1 MALSPVEYARYDAI
15 GLADLVARKEVAP
28 AELLEC
34 ALDAAKALNPEL
46 NALAEIYDDRRDFQG
61 STGRLAGVPTLLKDI
76 GHIEP
81 GRLIEYGSRL
91 ARGNRAETSTR
102 FLESILASGML
113 PIGRTTCSELAIA
126 GITETAAFGAT
137 RSPWDRARSS
147 GGSSGGAGSAVG
159 AGIVPIAQGSDG
171 GGSIRIPASC
181 CGVVGLKP
189 TRGRISPAPYGHALA
204 GFAASF
210 VLTRTVRDTAL
221 ALDLYAGSVPGDPT
235 PLSHSGPGFFDQL
248 EDAPRGLRI
257 AVALE
262 SFSGHGLDPQ
272 VVGAAQQTADLLAEM
287 GNEVEIRQPRIPW
300 EPFLSAMSLMWA
312 ADAGRF
318 ANLLSR
324 RTGRPVDVTTLEPQ
338 TLAICREGQA
348 LSADDLL
355 QADETFN
362 EVNRGMAAFFGGCD
376 VLVTPTLGQLPPPVG
391 RYKPEEELD
400 AVSFF
405 DSWADVESFLPLFNC
420 TGQPAISLPLATT
433 ADGKLPIGIQLVG
446 SYGDEALVLRL
457 ARALEV
463 AAPWSG
469 RIPPIHVSERMGGNG
484 S

>member
-28 AELLEC
+28 AELLAC
-34 ALDAAKALNPEL
+34 ALDAAEALNPEL
-46 NALAEIYDDRRDFQG
+46 NALAEVYDDRRGFESAG
-61 STGRLAGVPTLLKDI
+61 GRLSGVPTLLKDI

-81 GRLIEYGSRL
+81 GRVIEFGSRL
-91 ARGNRAETSTR
+91 ARGNRAETATR
-102 FLESILASGML
+102 FLGSILSSGMV
-113 PIGRTTCSELAIA
+113 PIGRTTSSELAIA
-126 GITETAAFGAT
+126 GITETAAFGPT
-137 RSPWDRARSS
+137 CSPWDKTRSS

-221 ALDLYAGSVPGDPT
+221 ALDLFSGSAPGDPT
-235 PLSHSGPGFFDQL
+235 PLARPGSGFLDQL
-248 EDAPRGLRI
+248 EDAPEGLRI
-257 AVALE
+257 AIAMD
-262 SFSGHGLDPQ
+262 SFSGHHLDPQ
-272 VVGAAQQTADLLAEM
+272 VVRAARQTAELLMEM
-287 GNEVEIRQPRIPW
+287 GHKVEIRQPRLPW
-300 EPFLSAMSLMWA
+300 EPFLRAMSLMWA
-312 ADAGRF
+312 ADAGRL
-318 ANLLSR
+318 ANLLGE
-324 RTGRPVDVTTLEPQ
+324 RTGRPVDETTLERQ
-338 TLAICREGQA
+338 TLAICREGMA

-362 EVNRGMAAFFGGCD
+362 AVNRGMADFFDDCD
-376 VLVTPTLGQLPPPVG
+376 ILVTPTLGQLPPPIG
-391 RYKPEEELD
+391 RYNPDEELD
-400 AVSFF
+400 SVSFF
-405 DSWADVESFLPLFNC
+405 GSWADVESFLPLFNC

-433 ADGKLPIGIQLVG
+433 QDGKLPIGIQLVG

-469 RIPPIHVSERMGGNG
+469 RTPPIHVSERMG
-484 S
+484 

>member
-28 AELLEC
+28 AELLAC
-34 ALDAAKALNPEL
+34 ALDAAEALNPEL
-46 NALAEIYDDRRDFQG
+46 NALAEIYGDRRDFKG
-61 STGRLAGVPTLLKDI
+61 GDGRLAGIPTLLKDI

-81 GRLIEYGSRL
+81 GRVIEYGSRL
-91 ARGNRAETSTR
+91 ARGNRAETATR
-102 FLESILASGML
+102 FLESILGSGMV
-113 PIGRTTCSELAIA
+113 PVGRTTSSELAIA
-126 GITETAAFGAT
+126 GITETAAFGPT
-137 RSPWDRARSS
+137 CSPWDKARSS

-221 ALDLYAGSVPGDPT
+221 ALDLLAGSVPGDPT
-235 PLSHSGPGFFDQL
+235 PLANSSPGFLDQL
-248 EDAPRGLRI
+248 DDTPKGLRI
-257 AVALE
+257 AVALD
-262 SFSGHGLDPQ
+262 SFSGHHLDPQ
-272 VVGAAQQTADLLAEM
+272 VVRAARQTAELLVEM
-287 GNEVEIRQPRIPW
+287 GHEVEIRQPRLPW
-300 EPFLSAMSLMWA
+300 EPFLKAMSLMWA
-312 ADAGRF
+312 ADAGRL
-318 ANLLSR
+318 ANLLSA
-324 RTGRPVDVTTLEPQ
+324 RTGRPVDESTLERQ
-338 TLAICREGQA
+338 TLAICREGMA

-355 QADETFN
+355 EADETFN
-362 EVNRGMAAFFGGCD
+362 AVNRGMAAFFEECD
-376 VLVTPTLGQLPPPVG
+376 ILVTPTLGQLPPPIG
-391 RYKPEEELD
+391 RYNPDEDLD

-405 DSWADVESFLPLFNC
+405 GSWADVESFLPLFNC
-420 TGQPAISLPLATT
+420 TGQPAISIPLATT
-433 ADGKLPIGIQLVG
+433 QDGKLPIGMQLVG
-446 SYGDEALVLRL
+446 AYGGEALVLRL

-469 RIPPIHVSERMGGNG
+469 RTPPIHVSERMG
-484 S
+484 

>member
-28 AELLEC
+28 DELLEC
-34 ALDAAKALNPEL
+34 AIGAAEDLNPEL
-46 NALAEIYDDRRDFQG
+46 NALAEIYGDRRDFQA
-61 STGRLAGVPTLLKDI
+61 SAGRLAGVPTLLKDI

-81 GRLIEYGSRL
+81 GRQIEYGSRL
-91 ARGNRAETSTR
+91 ARGNRAVLSTR
-102 FLESILASGML
+102 FLESILSSGMV
-113 PIGRTTCSELAIA
+113 PVGRTTSSELAIA
-126 GITETAAFGAT
+126 GVTETAAFGPT
-137 RSPWDRARSS
+137 CSPWDSARGS

-189 TRGRISPAPYGHALA
+189 TRGRISPAPYGDALA

-235 PLSHSGPGFFDQL
+235 PLTHSGPGFLDQM
-248 EDAPRGLRI
+248 EDAPTNLRI

-262 SFSGHGLDPQ
+262 SFSGHDLDPQ
-272 VVGAAQQTADLLAEM
+272 VVRAARQAADLLAEM
-287 GNEVEIRQPRIPW
+287 GHQVEIRQPRIAW
-300 EPFLSAMSLMWA
+300 EPFLRAMSLMWA
-312 ADAGRF
+312 ADAGRL
-318 ANLLSR
+318 ADLLSA
-324 RTGRPVDVTTLEPQ
+324 RTGRPVDDTTLERQ
-338 TLAICREGQA
+338 TLAIWREGKR

-362 EVNRGMAAFFGGCD
+362 DVNRAMAAFFGGCD
-376 VLVTPTLGQLPPPVG
+376 VLVTPTLGQLPPPIG
-391 RYKPEEELD
+391 RYRPDDELD

-405 DSWADVESFLPLFNC
+405 GSWADVESFLPLFNC
-420 TGQPAISLPLATT
+420 TGQPAISLPLAMTE
-433 ADGKLPIGIQLVG
+433 DGKLPIGIQLVG

-463 AAPWSG
+463 AAPWNG
-469 RIPPIHVSERMGGNG
+469 RTPPIHISERTDGNG
-484 S
+484 C